1 MSENDQANV
10 SEGGQQQP
18 QEYIKLKVIGQV
30 FAYFYNQFFIS
41 HFIQDAN
48 EVHFRVKYGTTM
60 GKLKKAYAERTGL
73 SVAAL
78 RYLYQLINRQ
88 S

>member
-30 FAYFYNQFFIS
+30 FAYFYNQFFLIS
-41 HFIQDAN
+41 FRMPTRFI
-48 EVHFRVKYGTTM
+48 
-60 GKLKKAYAERTGL
+60 
-73 SVAAL
+73 SVSSMAL
-78 RYLYQLINRQ
+78 PWEN
-88 S
+88 